1 VHFVEDGSV
10 HLKIGGSM
18 DLGLKNKVALVTA
31 ASRGLGK
38 AAARALALEG
48 ARVAICSRS
57 SQIDQT
63 AEELREQTASSILA
77 IRADL
82 SRSADIQSLISKT
95 LSDFEHI
102 DILIINAGGPQPGDF
117 LSLTAKDWENAINLT
132 LMSAVHLCYAVV
144 PHMIERGTGSIIAT
158 QSYSVKQPIDNLI
171 LSNSIRLAV
180 VGLMKSLANELGP
193 KGIRVN
199 SIHPA
204 WTWTERVEQLIGDRA
219 KRKGTSVE
227 DEEARVSIDVPLG
240 RMGTVEEYGQ
250 TVAWLASPAASF
262 IHGHALMFDGG
273 ATKTPL

>member
-1 VHFVEDGSV
+1 
-10 HLKIGGSM
+10 M
-18 DLGLKNKVALVTA
+18 DLGLKDKVALVTA

-38 AAARALALEG
+38 AAAWSLAQEG
-48 ARVAICSRS
+48 ASVAVCSRS
-57 SQIDQT
+57 AEIEKT
-63 AEELREQTASSILA
+63 AEEIRTQTAGPVLA
-77 IRADL
+77 IQADL

-95 LSDFEHI
+95 LGEFEHI

-117 LSLTAKDWENAINLT
+117 LSLTAEDWEKAIDLT
-132 LMSAVHLCYAVV
+132 LMSAVHLCYGVV
-144 PHMIERGTGSIIAT
+144 PHMIERGTGSIVAT

-204 WTWTERVEQLIGDRA
+204 WTWTERVEQLIADRA
-219 KRKGTSVE
+219 ERKGTSME
-227 DEEARVSIDVPLG
+227 DEQARVTIDVPLG
-240 RMGTVEEYGQ
+240 RMGTVEEYGR
-250 TVAWLASPAASF
+250 TIAWLASPAASF